1 MTIGII
7 VPRNLYGDKR
17 LEWLQRSLE
26 EHQQYCNPDLDW
38 KQTSCTCSELEV
50 NIQFKYHQHVED
62 KAAPEDGDVAPPPLW
77 SHELAVEVEHWRRL

>member
-38 KQTSCTCSELEV
+38 KQTSCTCTCSELEV
-50 NIQFKYHQHVED
+50 NI
-62 KAAPEDGDVAPPPLW
+62 
-77 SHELAVEVEHWRRL
+77 